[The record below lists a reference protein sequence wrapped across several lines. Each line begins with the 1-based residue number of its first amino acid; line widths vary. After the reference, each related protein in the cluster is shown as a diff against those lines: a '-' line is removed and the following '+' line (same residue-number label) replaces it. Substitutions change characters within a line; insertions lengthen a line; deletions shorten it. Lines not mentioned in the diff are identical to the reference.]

1 MPVNIKA
8 KVLSFIYSLRLL
20 AAVLTRG
27 HTGVFLEEPHKVLRI
42 EEAQR
47 GSHFL
52 DGEFRRG
59 ELTLGVTEQTD
70 SDIFLS
76 CLSGLGLDHI
86 PEIVR
91 REEHLVG
98 EVLDCRKALGLG
110 LTGGDI
116 FINQFLEFGD
126 RAEVQILPCDKLPFV
141 EAEAIVQNQFY
152 IRYKNLPWRNAFTT

>member
-1 MPVNIKA
+1 M
-8 KVLSFIYSLRLL
+8 LF
-20 AAVLTRG
+20 
-27 HTGVFLEEPHKVLRI
+27 EEPHKVLRI

-70 SDIFLS
+70 GDIFL
-76 CLSGLGLDHI
+76 CRLSSLGLDHI

-91 REEHLVG
+91 RKEHLVG
-98 EVLDCRKALGLG
+98 EVLDCRKALSLG
-110 LTGGDI
+110 LARGDI
-116 FINQFLEFGD
+116 FIDQFFELGD
-126 RAEVQILPCDKLPFV
+126 RAEVQVLPCDKLPFV

>member
-1 MPVNIKA
+1 M
-8 KVLSFIYSLRLL
+8 LF
-20 AAVLTRG
+20 
-27 HTGVFLEEPHKVLRI
+27 EEPHKVLRV

-52 DGEFRRG
+52 DREFRRS

-76 CLSGLGLDHI
+76 CLPGLGLDHI

-98 EVLDCRKALGLG
+98 EVLDCQKALGLG

-126 RAEVQILPCDKLPFV
+126 RDEVQVLPCDKLPFV
-141 EAEAIVQNQFY
+141 EAEAVVQNQFY
-152 IRYKNLPWRNAFTT
+152 IRYKNLP

>member
-8 KVLSFIYSLRLL
+8 KVLSLIYSLRLL
-20 AAVLTRG
+20 TAVLTRG
-27 HTGVFLEEPHKVLRI
+27 HTGVLLEEPHKMLRI

-59 ELTLGVTEQTD
+59 ELALGVTEQTD

-98 EVLDCRKALGLG
+98 EVFDCRKTLGLG
-110 LTGGDI
+110 L
-116 FINQFLEFGD
+116 
-126 RAEVQILPCDKLPFV
+126 A
-141 EAEAIVQNQFY
+141 
-152 IRYKNLPWRNAFTT
+152 